1 MEYHRDCQC
10 CALHRPH
17 CPSLGT
23 NAPGYTGLWA
33 SQELMN
39 TQKGKLIA
47 FSEKGLLA
55 VYACQV
61 LSDHLPIHC
70 SVSVM
75 LSCWSFFFSTTLQNR
90 PVLEWPLDERLT
102 VTLLVAQYT
111 WKRRGQRADF
121 CLEVSSAFLPGRSE
135 EQKRRCTTPHGCPTP
150 FSHKSVS
157 PEAEKGRR
165 HTANYALWGNLL
177 LYFLMYS
184 LTGGKSLLANTKLTL
199 LPKGASLNY

>member
-1 MEYHRDCQC
+1 MLCFAPTTLPFLGDKRTWVHR
-10 CALHRPH
+10 
-17 CPSLGT
+17 SLGIT
-23 NAPGYTGLWA
+23 GINEYTERKTDCFQWKRIA
-33 SQELMN
+33 SCLRMPSVIRPPAHSLFCLRYAFL
-39 TQKGKLIA
+39 LI
-47 FSEKGLLA
+47 
-55 VYACQV
+55 
-61 LSDHLPIHC
+61 
-70 SVSVM
+70 
-75 LSCWSFFFSTTLQNR
+75 FFFSTTLQNR